1 MRRANSGRNSVYI
14 EIIRPVSEKPMA
26 IEGMRMTVEVF
37 SDIMC
42 PFCLLGKHRFANALA
57 RFAYRDDV
65 DVIWRSFQL
74 DPGLRTDPAVS
85 VNEYLARRKGIDV
98 DDARRM
104 NDQLT
109 RIGSQEGLVYN
120 FDRAI
125 PANTFDAHR
134 LLHFARE
141 HDKQSEM
148 MERLFAAY
156 FTEGKN
162 VADPAVLADLANDV
176 GLDPA
181 ITAAMLASTRYADQ
195 VRSDL
200 REAAQFGIN
209 GVPFFVFDR
218 RYAVY
223 GAQGASVFLEA
234 LEQSYAA
241 TDV

>member
-1 MRRANSGRNSVYI
+1 
-14 EIIRPVSEKPMA
+14 
-26 IEGMRMTVEVF
+26 
-37 SDIMC
+37 
-42 PFCLLGKHRFANALA
+42 
-57 RFAYRDDV
+57 
-65 DVIWRSFQL
+65 
-74 DPGLRTDPAVS
+74 
-85 VNEYLARRKGIDV
+85 
-98 DDARRM
+98 
-104 NDQLT
+104 
-109 RIGSQEGLVYN
+109 
-120 FDRAI
+120 
-125 PANTFDAHR
+125 
-134 LLHFARE
+134 
-141 HDKQSEM
+141 